1 MMRTWKMVALL
12 LLLGSLAGTFGC
24 SDGGS
29 RSAGTFVTVTG
40 SVVQGPVSGALVI
53 ADRNGNY
60 LLDANEASTY
70 TDENGDFNDLVI
82 PDNYGFYVLVSVGGV
97 DRVTQKPA
105 LPMLAPA
112 GAKNITPVTTLVA
125 LAPAAQQAELIAD
138 LNGLTG
144 GSYDDDP
151 SVAAPVAF
159 VSLVKA
165 IEETLYLMKDLGVT
179 EVVDQVAIVKEIS
192 SQMVE
197 EDTVASLV
205 AGTEVTVSSAV
216 EQAIID
222 VLPVLEQNGTTAF
235 SVAAGSET
243 TFAAVVKAVA
253 LDVENVVASSA
264 VSGTVTETETLLD
277 AAQNVDT
284 IIANDTNLVP
294 IETIATS
301 VVLNLDSV
309 TLLDASGVETFSAG
323 TATQVKVV
331 LNAFNNTA
339 ATANYSDVSLTLS
352 ILDQSS
358 LRSVVFKL
366 AGVALSATPDADA
379 SVLGVVLD
387 NATLTVLAKK
397 SDGTQISTNS
407 VSGAFE
413 LFDNNY
419 GNNELLLNLD
429 DVQNLFADQVAAEFA
444 SVNTVGNYTITLQ
457 ATGAPVQA
465 AAENVTIVP

>member
-1 MMRTWKMVALL
+1 MRTWKMMTLL
-12 LLLGSLAGTFGC
+12 LLLGLVLCTLGC
-24 SDGGS
+24 GDGGS
-29 RSAGTFVTVTG
+29 RSAGTFETVTG

-82 PDNYGFYVLVSVGGV
+82 PDNYGNYVLVSIGGV
-97 DRVTQKPA
+97 DRITQKPA

-112 GAKNITPVTTLVA
+112 GAKNITPITTMVA
-125 LAPAAQQAELIAD
+125 LAPASQQAALIAD
-138 LNGLTG
+138 LNDLAG

-151 SVAAPVAF
+151 SLGAPVAF
-159 VSLVKA
+159 VSLVKTV
-165 IEETLYLMKDLGVT
+165 EETLYLMKGLGVT

-192 SQMVE
+192 SQIIAA
-197 EDTVASLV
+197 DTVAAIV

-216 EQAIID
+216 EQAIVA
-222 VLPVLEQNGTTAF
+222 VLPVLEQSETTSF
-235 SVAAGSET
+235 SVTAGSESS
-243 TFAAVVKAVA
+243 FAAVVKAVA
-253 LDVENVVASSA
+253 LDVESVVADSA
-264 VSGTVTETETLLD
+264 VAGSVTETETLLD
-277 AAQNVDT
+277 AAQDVDT
-284 IIANDTNLVP
+284 IIANDAKLVP
-294 IETIATS
+294 IENIATS

-309 TLLDASGVETFSAG
+309 TLLDQSDVETTSAG
-323 TATQVKVV
+323 AATQVKVV

-339 ATANYSDVSLTLS
+339 ATANYTGVSLTLS
-352 ILDQSS
+352 IMDQAS

-366 AGVALSATPDADA
+366 AGVALSATPAADA

-387 NATLTVLAKK
+387 NATLTVVAKK

-407 VSGAFE
+407 VTGAFE

-429 DVQNLFADQVAAEFA
+429 EVQTLFADQVAAEFA
-444 SVNTVGNYTITLQ
+444 SVNTVGNYTITLHG
-457 ATGAPVQA
+457 AGAPIEA